1 MRMGHAVLRLITALA
16 ILAAP
21 VSGLADK
28 PSPKLAKYKDQ
39 LDKSVDRAL
48 KWLARSQRPDG
59 SFPGGYGQ
67 STAIVGLA
75 AMAFLSKGYTP
86 GNEPYGDV
94 INKCID
100 YILRYQR
107 DRGGC
112 LDAAPGGGG
121 MYAHGISTLLLSE
134 VSGMVEPER
143 QAKIDKVL
151 SEALKLIL
159 DAQAKPKD
167 AIEKGGWRYTPG
179 SPDSDISVTGWQV
192 MALRSARQNGAKIPK
207 KAIEDAAAYILKCRM
222 PDGGF
227 AYRPQGGSGAGRTGV
242 GILCLELTGHHNTP
256 ETRGGGDY
264 LLRSMGNDG
273 FIKDAHYHYALYY
286 CSQGMFQL
294 GGEYWEVFA
303 ERMYRTT
310 LKQQQADG
318 SWVGGPGEAY
328 STAATVLALTVSY
341 RQLPIYQR

>member
-1 MRMGHAVLRLITALA
+1 MKLSHTALRVVAALA

-28 PSPKLAKYKDQ
+28 PSPKLAKYKDP

-67 STAIVGLA
+67 TTAIVGLA

-107 DRGGC
+107 DNGC
-112 LDAAPGGGG
+112 LDAAPGGGA
-121 MYAHGISTLLLSE
+121 MYAHGIATLLLSE

-143 QAKIDKVL
+143 QEKLDKVL
-151 SEALKLIL
+151 SKALKVIL
-159 DAQAKPKD
+159 DAQARPKD
-167 AIEKGGWRYTPG
+167 ARNKGGWRYQPN

-256 ETRGGGDY
+256 ETRAGGDY

-273 FIKDAHYHYALYY
+273 FIKDGQYHYALYY
-286 CSQGMFQL
+286 CAQGMFQL

-310 LKQQQADG
+310 LKQQQANG
-318 SWVGGPGEAY
+318 SWVGGPGEGY